1 MVEGKGLKPPFR
13 NSVNVAE
20 LKHVIK
26 LWAINH
32 ESERTITDIILK
44 DVNDL
49 CEIIPWRL
57 GIYNSVLSILRE
69 ANPDICVD
77 LIVEGDMDELNRL
90 DAFAEDLTGEL
101 MRAWDWVIDKVNKKA
116 SFNTDPNV
124 IPED

>member
-1 MVEGKGLKPPFR
+1 MVEGKGIKPPFR
-13 NSVNVAE
+13 NSVNVTE
-20 LKHVIK
+20 LKHAIK

-69 ANPDICVD
+69 ANSDICVD
-77 LIVEGDMDELNRL
+77 LIVVGDMDELNRL
-90 DAFAEDLTGEL
+90 DAFAEDLTEEL

-116 SFNTDPNV
+116 AFNADPDV